1 MIRSCQV
8 YLWPI
13 IDSMAV
19 QRFGIVIESED
30 VVEVGKRG
38 AVAVLAEGAGA
49 GFAVHQD
56 VEGEAAQSGD
66 DARVGSDPG
75 SILCEGDVSDIVGG
89 IFDAPMCADGLGG
102 DGGGE
107 GCVGDVEGGVVC
119 QLEQAGFGI
128 AGGDCALDLND
139 GGDMGMP
146 VGAGDRAGTMIFYT
160 IVVGL
165 LILAIDRVEAI
176 ADTRALILLG
186 VGVAAMFVLWPNAIY
201 WVAPTLIVLPLASR
215 EMNSISAAVALFTI
229 VLLPGFIVVSSM
241 ILSGAMFGRPP
252 AEAIAVWNAI
262 LHGAAPQEVLHS
274 AWLAS
279 FGGQFA
285 AAFVALALMCATI
298 APRSWLIIWRLG
310 LNQREQTQP
319 ATALAALLL
328 PPISG
333 ALATYFWHL
342 NAPMVVVACSLAAVA
357 SWTATASLRHGERA
371 AWVLLSLAGTSFGW
385 AAPFLWQD
393 SGLAQLRHILL
404 T

>member
-1 MIRSCQV
+1 MSSGANHIQVRASGPLVTRAWRVALVVGGASFLLFAAAAHKLLLAGAIEPALRESWNHANSQMLLSGQWPMFVMINLLHLIPGCGPS
-8 YLWPI
+8 
-13 IDSMAV
+13 SMVVITITATALAQGLLARDLI
-19 QRFGIVIESED
+19 QRGWSPSLAASGILVTSANPVIVIIATS
-30 VVEVGKRG
+30 G
-38 AVAVLAEGAGA
+38 A
-49 GFAVHQD
+49 
-56 VEGEAAQSGD
+56 
-66 DARVGSDPG
+66 P
-75 SILCEGDVSDIVGG
+75 
-89 IFDAPMCADGLGG
+89 
-102 DGGGE
+102 
-107 GCVGDVEGGVVC
+107 
-119 QLEQAGFGI
+119 
-128 AGGDCALDLND
+128 
-139 GGDMGMP
+139 
-146 VGAGDRAGTMIFYT
+146 MIFYT

-201 WVAPTLIVLPLASR
+201 WVAPTLIVLPLAFR

-229 VLLPGFIVVSSM
+229 ALLPGFIVVSSM

-252 AEAIAVWNAI
+252 AEAIAVWSAI

-279 FGGQFA
+279 FGGQFT

-310 LNQREQTQP
+310 LNRREQTQP

-342 NAPMVVVACSLAAVA
+342 DAPIVVVACSLAAVA

-385 AAPFLWQD
+385 AAPLLWQD
-393 SGLAQLRHILL
+393 SGLAHLRHILL